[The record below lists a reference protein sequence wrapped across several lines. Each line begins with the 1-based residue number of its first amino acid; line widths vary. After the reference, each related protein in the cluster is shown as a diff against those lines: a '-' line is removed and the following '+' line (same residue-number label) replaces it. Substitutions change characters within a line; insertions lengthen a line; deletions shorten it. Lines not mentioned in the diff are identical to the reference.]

1 MEHTQTHTH
10 THTRTAYL
18 GHSGYSTNIRWIYD
32 YMYTHS
38 YIDMYYSVIP
48 TILYLFLLSN
58 ARHKIGQTSVGF
70 HQAYI
75 FLSLFIIKINSILIN
90 GK

>member
-1 MEHTQTHTH
+1 
-10 THTRTAYL
+10 
-18 GHSGYSTNIRWIYD
+18 
-32 YMYTHS
+32 MYTHS